1 MSTDRI
7 EKSVLLHAA
16 REHVWRAVSLAE
28 NFGSWFGADFD
39 GPFAAGARLTGAIEP
54 TSVDPAVAKLQE
66 PHAGKSFEFHVVE
79 VEPTKR
85 ISFRWHPYAA
95 AEGVDYGREPMTLIV
110 FELRDEGQG
119 ATRLHITESGFDQ
132 LPAERRRE
140 AYAANEGG
148 WTHQCQL
155 VKKYL
160 ERHPDL

>member
-7 EKSVLLHAA
+7 EKSILLPAP
-16 REHVWRAVSLAE
+16 RERVWRAVSLAE

-39 GPFAAGARLTGAIEP
+39 GPFAAGARLTGTIEP
-54 TSVDPAVAKLQE
+54 TSVDPEVAKLQK
-66 PHAGKSFEFHVVE
+66 PHAGKSFEFHVAQ
-79 VEPTKR
+79 VEPMRK

-95 AEGVDYGREPMTLIV
+95 GEGTDYSREPMTLV
-110 FELRDEGQG
+110 EFELRDADEGTQL
-119 ATRLHITESGFDQ
+119 RITESGFDQ
-132 LPAERRRE
+132 LPVERRGE

-160 ERHPDL
+160 SQHPGL